1 MSNATEVPSPINEPK
16 RRGRFADFLIRLLKE
31 KPLGTF
37 CGMILLLLIFV
48 AIFADVLAPY
58 PYKEMHL
65 IDRLQGPSA
74 QYLLGT
80 DQAGRDLL
88 SRLIIGA
95 RISVLVGLAATV
107 LNVVIAVL
115 IGGTSGFLG
124 GKLDLAVQ
132 RFVDAWIA
140 FPGLLLLLTIMSI
153 VGKGLPQII
162 VVLGVAGGIGGS
174 RVIRS
179 AVIAIKENDYF
190 LAARAVGTPTSQIL
204 NHHVLPNIMAPVII
218 IFSINIGGVIMSLA
232 SLGFLGY
239 GLPPSIPD
247 WGGMLSREGRKYME
261 QAPWLALWPGLFLTI
276 VVYSFNM
283 FGDALRDLLD
293 PRLRGGQGSYGTA
306 VVKRKKGFL
315 SRLINPFA

>member
-1 MSNATEVPSPINEPK
+1 MSDTIETPSPTREPK
-16 RRGRFADFLIRLLKE
+16 RRGRLAAFLIRLLKE
-31 KPLGTF
+31 QPLGTA
-37 CGMILLLLIFV
+37 CGMIVLLLILV
-48 AIFADVLAPY
+48 AIFADTLAPY

-65 IDRLQGPSA
+65 IDRLQGPSS

-88 SRLIIGA
+88 SRLIFGA

-107 LNVVIAVL
+107 LNVVVAVL
-115 IGGTSGFLG
+115 IGGISGFIG

-132 RFVDAWIA
+132 RFVDAWMA

-162 VVLGVAGGIGGS
+162 VVLGVAGGISGS

-190 LAARAVGTPTSQIL
+190 LAARAVGTPTCQIL
-204 NHHVLPNIMAPVII
+204 NHHVLPNIMAPIII

-239 GLPPSIPD
+239 GLPPTIPD
-247 WGGMLSREGRKYME
+247 WGGMLSREGRKFME
-261 QAPWLALWPGLFLTI
+261 QAPWLALWPGIFLTI

-293 PRLRGGQGSYGTA
+293 PRLRGGQGSYGA
-306 VVKRKKGFL
+306 RKRKRGL
-315 SRLINPFA
+315 LARLISPFNQ